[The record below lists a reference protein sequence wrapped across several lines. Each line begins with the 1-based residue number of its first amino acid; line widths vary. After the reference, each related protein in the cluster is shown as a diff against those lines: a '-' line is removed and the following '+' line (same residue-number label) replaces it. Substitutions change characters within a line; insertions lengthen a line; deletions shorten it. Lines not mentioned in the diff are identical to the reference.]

1 MQLNCVLLAVQ
12 LLANIKNGKLF
23 LHNPLVRA
31 LAVAK
36 GANMTRKILTGIF
49 LVLCGALFV
58 LSLIGV
64 SIVWRYKQPLTD
76 ASSARLAEVDHELAQ
91 AQTALENT
99 QDELER
105 ALRFVDSAE
114 EALESFSEQTVYVK
128 EFLDTVTEV
137 LDETVKPSLT
147 TSRDKI
153 DEAQQTMD
161 DLRASVEA
169 LNLIPFVNIKV
180 PDDGI
185 LNSFVAILDSLE
197 GEITRVDDIAEQAST
212 FLSDSSYLMGGDL
225 SETRDNI
232 EEMQTVVAEYEVRV
246 STWREQ
252 LATLQAELPGWIH
265 RTAIWLTIFLAWFA
279 LSQFGLILHGLV
291 VYRGENPLAGLRGAG
306 A

>member
-1 MQLNCVLLAVQ
+1 MV
-12 LLANIKNGKLF
+12 
-23 LHNPLVRA
+23 
-31 LAVAK
+31 
-36 GANMTRKILTGIF
+36 RKIFSGIW

-58 LSLIGV
+58 LSLIG
-64 SIVWRYKQPLTD
+64 IVTVWIYKQPLTD
-76 ASSARLAEVDHELAQ
+76 ASTARLAEIDRELSQ
-91 AQTALENT
+91 VQTTLQNT

-128 EFLDTVTEV
+128 DFLDTVTEV
-137 LDETVKPSLT
+137 LDETVKPSLA

-169 LNLIPFVNIKV
+169 LNRIPFVNLKV

-185 LNSFVAILDSLE
+185 LNSFVVILDSL
-197 GEITRVDDIAEQAST
+197 GAEITRVDDIAEQAST

-232 EEMQTVVAEYEVRV
+232 QEMQIVVAEYEGRV
-246 STWREQ
+246 DGWREQ
-252 LATLQAELPGWIH
+252 VATLEAESPGWIQ
-265 RTAIWLTIFLAWFA
+265 RTAIWLSIFLLWFA
-279 LSQFGLILHGLV
+279 LSQFGLILHGLSF
-291 VYRGENPLAGLRGAG
+291 YRGENPLRMLRIRSPQRLP
-306 A
+306 